1 LKDNYQGYVNPLG
14 MKSMHQEKNDFNLKI
29 EWRGKEEWLTDNLQ
43 AFCKPLQKL
52 G

>member
-1 LKDNYQGYVNPLG
+1 
-14 MKSMHQEKNDFNLKI
+14 MKSMHQGKGDFNLKI